1 MDAVNLKNLAKQL
14 NLSVSTVS
22 KAFRGSYDISE
33 KTRERILSL
42 ARELNYQ
49 PNPLASSL
57 RTQKSH
63 TIAVIIPEIANNFFT
78 LAINGIE
85 SVAQELGYHVLI
97 YITHEDEAKEISF
110 TRLLQSGRVDGVL
123 MSLSKGTRD
132 FSHINRLR
140 EMALPLVF
148 FDRIYEEYPT
158 TRITTNDFESGYKAT
173 KHLIDQGA
181 RRIAHLFLS
190 GNLSIAQKRKQGYLQ
205 ALDDHKIKRAEKLM
219 VACGNDA
226 DENKKL
232 IKACLKK
239 EKPDAIFSSF
249 EKLALLSYEACAELK
264 LRIPED
270 VKIISFSN
278 LETAPLLN
286 PSLTTI
292 TQPAFEIGEQAARAL
307 FAALK
312 KNRTAIPD
320 KHIVVDSTLVRRKST
335 E

>member
-1 MDAVNLKNLAKQL
+1 MDVVNLKNLAKQL

-123 MSLSKGTRD
+123 MSLSKGTRN

-140 EMALPLVF
+140 EMELPL
-148 FDRIYEEYPT
+148 
-158 TRITTNDFESGYKAT
+158 
-173 KHLIDQGA
+173 
-181 RRIAHLFLS
+181 
-190 GNLSIAQKRKQGYLQ
+190 
-205 ALDDHKIKRAEKLM
+205 
-219 VACGNDA
+219 
-226 DENKKL
+226 
-232 IKACLKK
+232 
-239 EKPDAIFSSF
+239 
-249 EKLALLSYEACAELK
+249 
-264 LRIPED
+264 
-270 VKIISFSN
+270 
-278 LETAPLLN
+278 
-286 PSLTTI
+286 
-292 TQPAFEIGEQAARAL
+292 
-307 FAALK
+307 
-312 KNRTAIPD
+312 
-320 KHIVVDSTLVRRKST
+320 
-335 E
+335 